1 MSAPR
6 TDRLISEPLSPSPLD
21 CIGLRRFAFY
31 PPIRNLDPNEWTL
44 GAGSWTEV
52 QVVNASTGTEIWIP
66 RQYIGAVSASS
77 GSALIV
83 GLRKELEYRA
93 GTLEPRFKRVI
104 EMPHK
109 ADDAMNWKDCDERR
123 SAGPAPVIGIR
134 VENRENSPMNNA
146 LLALGIASILSFLA
160 FAISVLT
167 RP

>member
-6 TDRLISEPLSPSPLD
+6 TDRLISEPLAPSPLD

-31 PPIRNLDPNEWTL
+31 PSIRDFEPNEWTL

-52 QVVNASTGTEIWIP
+52 QVVNSRTGTEIWIP
-66 RQYIGAVSASS
+66 RQYIGAVSESN
-77 GSALIV
+77 GPVPIV

-93 GTLEPRFKRVI
+93 GKLSPRFKRVI
-104 EMPHK
+104 EMPQQGDV
-109 ADDAMNWKDCDERR
+109 APNTGLTEQRR
-123 SAGPAPVIGIR
+123 APGPAPIIGIR

-146 LLALGIASILSFLA
+146 LLALGIAFIISFLA
-160 FAISVLT
+160 LAVSVVT